1 MCLLINFCRI
11 THNCCLAKPSSLSP
25 PMDGMELLFFELK
38 QRLYDATS
46 HIKMEEKLHYVVS
59 CEWARVRKLKFMIAN
74 EITLRI

>member
-1 MCLLINFCRI
+1 
-11 THNCCLAKPSSLSP
+11 
-25 PMDGMELLFFELK
+25 MDGMELLFFELK